1 MAFRVANKLLVI
13 QHVQHEGPDLIA
25 ELARERGM
33 AVQTLWPASGDG
45 LPRPEACTNSIAV
58 VLGGPMGVDDRHKPG
73 MEWLQRELD
82 WLTSWHQ
89 QRRPVLGICLGAQLL
104 AVAAGGSVQPL
115 QVGQPPQRLKE
126 LGFGAIHWI
135 ADARQEPQLRGLHP
149 STLALHWHG
158 DRIKLPDQ
166 ATLLGSSLHCAEQV
180 FRIGRH
186 GFGLQ
191 CHVEISGPSLERW
204 IAQDR
209 DYVIS
214 ALGAD
219 GPEQLRKSW
228 QQLNVELNHGGR
240 LLLNRVLDRCCDAL
254 DAANATANLH

>member
-1 MAFRVANKLLVI
+1 LSITLLVI
-13 QHVQHEGPDLIA
+13 QHVDHEGPDLIA
-25 ELARERGM
+25 TLAAERGM
-33 AVQTLWPASGDG
+33 AIRTLRPASGDR
-45 LPRPEACTNSIAV
+45 LPRPEACPNTIAV
-58 VLGGPMGVDDRHKPG
+58 VLGGPMGVDDRRHPG

-126 LGFGAIHWI
+126 LGFGAIHWV
-135 ADARQEPQLRGLHP
+135 ADATQEPLLHGLQP
-149 STLALHWHG
+149 SALALHWHG
-158 DRIKLPDQ
+158 DRILLPDQ
-166 ATLLGSSLHCAEQV
+166 ATLLGSSLHCAEQL

-191 CHVEISGPSLERW
+191 CHLEVSGPSLERW

-214 ALGAD
+214 ALGAN
-219 GPEQLRKSW
+219 GPEQLRQSW
-228 QQLNVELNHGGR
+228 QQLNGELNRGGR
-240 LLLNRVLDRCCDAL
+240 QLLSGVLDHCCAAL
-254 DAANATANLH
+254 EAANATANLD